1 MIDYVEE
8 IKNIV
13 LANGGEIKLTDSI
26 KVKATP
32 HTPMIR
38 IITLLFTDNGICFE
52 TKDSIELMFLDESP
66 EIVEATIYQRLRL
79 MKYHKELE

>member
-1 MIDYVEE
+1 VIDYSEE
-8 IKNIV
+8 IKQIIQ
-13 LANGGEIKLTDSI
+13 ANGGEIKLDDSI

-38 IITLLFTDNGICFE
+38 IITLLFTDNNICFE
-52 TKDSIELMFLDESP
+52 TKDSTELVFLDECP

-79 MKYHKELE
+79 MKYHKQLA